1 MGLCRECG
9 EFVVVVVVIVGGWRV
24 SGIPK
29 NLSQETIV
37 LDTHPSFP
45 TSRPAAPN

>member
-24 SGIPK
+24 SGLERMLVYFLIEEK
-29 NLSQETIV
+29 GREK
-37 LDTHPSFP
+37 
-45 TSRPAAPN
+45 